1 MTQALVLT
9 EQGLNQYMAEVRKA
23 PILSREQEVELARRY
38 RQDGDLAAAHQL
50 VLSNLRFVVKI
61 AHEYKKYGFRLLDLI
76 QEGNM
81 GLMLSVKKFDPE
93 KGYRLI
99 SYAVFWIRAQINSYI
114 MRSWSLVKL
123 GTGRARRKL
132 FFKLRSE
139 KAKALHD
146 SPEHHASS
154 EELADRLDVT
164 ALEVDEMEQRFA
176 ARDFSLD
183 AQIGE
188 GSTTH
193 LDALASFEANQ
204 EELLGQAEAS
214 AELKNKVHEVL
225 DGLNEKERFIVE
237 NRMMNQE
244 PMTLQ
249 QIGDSFKVSRERVRQ
264 LESRIVA
271 KLRDKLLPAATA

>member
-1 MTQALVLT
+1 
-9 EQGLNQYMAEVRKA
+9 MAEIRKA
-23 PILSREQEVELARRY
+23 PILSREQEMELARRY
-38 RQDGDLAAAHQL
+38 RHNGDLMAAHQL

-139 KAKALHD
+139 KIKALQN

-154 EELADRLDVT
+154 EELASRLDVT

-183 AQIGE
+183 AQIGD
-188 GSTTH
+188 GSITH
-193 LDALASFEANQ
+193 LDVLPSEEANQ
-204 EELLGQAEAS
+204 EELLGHAEAS
-214 AELKNKVHEVL
+214 AELKDKVHEVL
-225 DGLNEKERFIVE
+225 DGLNPKERFIVE

-271 KLRDKLLPAATA
+271 KLRDKLLPATTA